1 MELVDGPRP
10 GDVKGRTFLTCG
22 MHVHVAVADR
32 HEGIAV
38 LDRVRPWLAVLSAL
52 ASNSPYWQGRDTGYA
67 SYRSIVLGR
76 LPTVGPSPVWGSIS
90 VYDRVIRE
98 VINTGAAFDA
108 GMVYYDARL
117 SPRHPTIEI
126 RVPDVVPTWLTRS
139 CWLPWPEVWSTSPSV
154 SGTAGCDHSTFRSRR
169 CARRLGG
176 PAATGSRKTCTTRWR
191 TGSRRR
197 GGWSNAYASMPG
209 RRWRPTAMRPWSSV
223 RSAASARGTGAE
235 QQRAWAT
242 TGGPDA
248 ALIKLAAPRT
258 ASPHSE
264 RGARRV
270 CPSLSS

>member
-10 GDVKGRTFLTCG
+10 GDVKERTFLTCG

-191 TGSRRR
+191 TGLAPAWRVVERLREHAGPALEANGDATLVERALGRLRAGHRCRAAARLGDDRRPRRR
-197 GGWSNAYASMPG
+197 TDQAG
-209 RRWRPTAMRPWSSV
+209 R
-223 RSAASARGTGAE
+223 AADSEPPLGTG
-235 QQRAWAT
+235 
-242 TGGPDA
+242 
-248 ALIKLAAPRT
+248 
-258 ASPHSE
+258 
-264 RGARRV
+264 
-270 CPSLSS
+270 CPPGLS

>member
-126 RVPDVVPTWLTRS
+126 RVPDVVPD
-139 CWLPWPEVWSTSPSV
+139 VADSV
-154 SGTAGCDHSTFRSRR
+154 LLAALARGLVDVAVRQWHRRVRPLDLSQQTLRAAAWRASRHGITEDLYDPLADGLAPAWR
-169 CARRLGG
+169 VVERLREHAG
-176 PAATGSRKTCTTRWR
+176 PALEANGDATLVER
-191 TGSRRR
+191 
-197 GGWSNAYASMPG
+197 ALG
-209 RRWRPTAMRPWSSV
+209 RLR
-223 RSAASARGTGAE
+223 ARGTGAE

-242 TGGPDA
+242 TGGPRRRTDQAGRA
-248 ALIKLAAPRT
+248 AD
-258 ASPHSE
+258 SE
-264 RGARRV
+264 PPLGTG
-270 CPSLSS
+270 CPPGLS